1 MFADMMRWGTESGQ
15 KLYDGR
21 DFGANYHPMMWW
33 GGSGGSSFFWFH
45 AILALITWVL
55 VIIVLIALIRWFW
68 KKGDKV
74 K

>member
-21 DFGANYHPMMWW
+21 DFGANYHQMMWW
-33 GGSGGSSFFWFH
+33 GGPGGSSLFWFH

-55 VIIVLIALIRWFW
+55 VIIVLIVLIRWLW

>member
-15 KLYDGR
+15 KLPSDDRY
-21 DFGANYHPMMWW
+21 FGGYHPMMGWM
-33 GGSGGSSFFWFH
+33 GANPGAFWIFG
-45 AILALITWVL
+45 ILWAVTWVL
-55 VIIVLIALIRWFW
+55 IIVVLIALIRWLW

>member
-15 KLYDGR
+15 KLPPDERLFWG
-21 DFGANYHPMMWW
+21 NHPMMMW
-33 GGSGGSSFFWFH
+33 GNFGGAFWIIG
-45 AILALITWVL
+45 ILWIITWIL
-55 VIIVLIALIRWFW
+55 VIVVLIALIRWLW

>member
-1 MFADMMRWGTESGQ
+1 MFADMMRLGDDAAERG
-15 KLYDGR
+15 LGDGR
-21 DFGANYHPMMWW
+21 LWENHPMMWW

-55 VIIVLIALIRWFW
+55 VIIVLIALARWLW

-74 K
+74 R